1 MPRNRKLKRR
11 DGNLTAKERAAHRQQ
26 ALNHLKEQQEVLN
39 KIDTAVNEIEI
50 KKQAKAMDVAD
61 DNPDSAKNKRAEKS
75 ERELTHKPL
84 SHIMQPKHVA
94 AARRKAYNLVMNN
107 MDRAAEVLSGHRKWS
122 NQQVNLFGKMLNKVI
137 PDLHH
142 SVADV
147 NHNITGNINEI
158 PLEDLM
164 KIAMDDANVI
174 EGEADTFY
182 ESTRAPE
189 YTEEDYANDPDLV
202 RPKVPTTPKE
212 PSEPRPS
219 FGSNEEYD
227 NPLEDLDFVALEE
240 GEPKQVIRQ
249 DKRLK
254 DKKFRRF

>member
-1 MPRNRKLKRR
+1 MPRKRQLKRR
-11 DGNLTAKERAAHRQQ
+11 NGNLTAAERKAHREQ
-26 ALNHLKEQQEVLN
+26 ALSHLKEQQEILN

-50 KKQAKAMDVAD
+50 KKQTKAMDVAD
-61 DNPDSAKNKRAEKS
+61 DNPDSAQNKRAEKS
-75 ERELTHKPL
+75 ERAMTHKPL
-84 SHIMQPKHVA
+84 NHIMQPKHVA

-164 KIAMDDANVI
+164 KIAMDDANII

-182 ESTRAPE
+182 ESQSEPQ
-189 YTEEDYANDPDLV
+189 YTEADYANDPDLV
-202 RPKVPTTPKE
+202 RPKEPVIPRE
-212 PSEPRPS
+212 PSPPRPT

-227 NPLEDLDFVALEE
+227 NPLDDFEDLDIPDD
-240 GEPKQVIRQ
+240 EPKQLIRQ
-249 DKRLK
+249 DKRHK
-254 DKKFRRF
+254 DKKFRQF